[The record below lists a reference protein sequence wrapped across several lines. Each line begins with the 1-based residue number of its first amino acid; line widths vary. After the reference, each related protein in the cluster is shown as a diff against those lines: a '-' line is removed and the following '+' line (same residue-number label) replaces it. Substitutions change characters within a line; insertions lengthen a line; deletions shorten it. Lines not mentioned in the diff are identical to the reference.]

1 MIELKKG
8 KYKIYHIPGV
18 KIGCT
23 TNVKKRV
30 EEEQGYK
37 PGEYDILY
45 ETDDIVE
52 ASEAERNLQK
62 ELKYKTDIKLYKDL
76 FRKKMNKHSSSQATT
91 TFKISPNDINAEF
104 LKDITLELSEGVF
117 ELNNEDYIDWI
128 LNNVHASQFGPGT
141 CYIYN
146 KAFTKAFKPNSTLAF
161 NKIRDWAKD
170 RNLYQKGDSKTQYVK
185 LMEEAGELAQALLKQ
200 NKPEI
205 KDAIGDMVIVLANLS
220 ELEGFKIEDCID
232 ESFNVISKRTGKM
245 VNGTFVKDE

>member
-8 KYKIYHIPGV
+8 KYKIYHIPGI

-23 TNVKKRV
+23 TNIKKRV

-91 TFKISPNDINAEF
+91 TFKISPSDINAEF

-117 ELNNEDYIDWI
+117 ELNNQDYIDWI
-128 LNNVHASQFGPGT
+128 LANVHASQFGPGT

-146 KAFTKAFKPNSTLAF
+146 KAFTKAFKSNGTSAF
-161 NKIRDWAKD
+161 NKIRNWAKD

>member
-1 MIELKKG
+1 MIELKSG

-23 TNVKKRV
+23 TNIKKRV
-30 EEEQGYK
+30 EKEQGYK

-76 FRKKMNKHSSSQATT
+76 FQKKMNKHSSSQATT
-91 TFKISPNDINAEF
+91 TFKISPSDINAEF
-104 LKDITLELSEGVF
+104 LKDITLELPEGIY
-117 ELNNEDYIDWI
+117 ELNNEDYINWI
-128 LNNVHASQFGPGT
+128 LSNVHASQFGPGT

-146 KAFTKAFKPNSTLAF
+146 KAFTKAFKPNSTSAF

-200 NKPEI
+200 NKSEI